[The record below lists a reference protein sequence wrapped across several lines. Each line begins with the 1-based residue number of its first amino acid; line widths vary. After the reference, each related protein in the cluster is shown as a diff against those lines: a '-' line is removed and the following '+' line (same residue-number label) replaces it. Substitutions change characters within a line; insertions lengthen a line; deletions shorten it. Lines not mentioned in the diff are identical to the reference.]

1 MINIESMKCNCCI
14 PGDHAKELVMPIDKK
29 NIEPHVK
36 IDQLGFI
43 DISMELIRSN
53 TKQLFKMMK
62 NFIVIDIREN
72 VYGVLTY
79 KCLCKRFRSIA
90 AGEQI
95 PKYTV
100 TYDTIKDLCTVE
112 EIKE

>member
-1 MINIESMKCNCCI
+1 MISLENVKT
-14 PGDHAKELVMPIDKK
+14 
-29 NIEPHVK
+29 EPYVK
-36 IDQLGFI
+36 MDQLGFI
-43 DISMELIRSN
+43 DISMGLIENN

-62 NFIVIDIREN
+62 TFIVIDIREN

-95 PKYTV
+95 PKYNV
-100 TYDTIKDLCTVE
+100 IYDTIKDLCTVE